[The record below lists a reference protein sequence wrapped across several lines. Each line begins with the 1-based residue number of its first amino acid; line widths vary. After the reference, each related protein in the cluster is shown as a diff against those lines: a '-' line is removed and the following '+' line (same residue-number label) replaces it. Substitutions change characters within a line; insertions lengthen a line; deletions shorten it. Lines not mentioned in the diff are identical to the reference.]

1 MAENKYGN
9 FSLDYFSLE
18 GKVAIITGANQGL
31 GEAYAVAYAKAG
43 ADLYIPHFTE
53 DIDEVKELVEAEG
66 RKVKFIRGDLT
77 DKEYIQKVVDG
88 CMEEYGK
95 IDILIKRWEDGEI
108 PSRISKDVVKKS
120 KVVSDVLELYYEIL
134 KLVPESY
141 FEEKNTLQNKVDSEK
156 QVILSCYIRRGGNK

>member
-1 MAENKYGN
+1 MLTAEETVTTEKVMVAGN
-9 FSLDYFSLE
+9 DA
-18 GKVAIITGANQGL
+18 KIIRL
-31 GEAYAVAYAKAG
+31 LKAMKNE
-43 ADLYIPHFTE
+43 P
-53 DIDEVKELVEAEG
+53 K
-66 RKVKFIRGDLT
+66 LT
-77 DKEYIQKVVDG
+77 DDQ
-88 CMEEYGK
+88 EEK